1 MSFDDRPEDGVA
13 RPEQSGDSYRGLGP
27 GTPRPRWHA
36 LRTGA
41 AVAAIAVLAGGAGA
55 FAARHYFSTPSTSIS
70 VAPSTVASQAS
81 AVGNTNVNV
90 GSIAKK
96 VEPAVVDINVS
107 LQQDEGTAAGTGM
120 ILTSSGEVLTNN
132 HVVEGSISIRVT
144 VPGRGTYKARVIGVD
159 PTSDVALLQ
168 IEGLKTSLPTVTLA
182 GSAPTVGEPVV
193 AIGNALGMN
202 GTPTV
207 TEGTITALGRNITAG
222 DTLGNSERLH
232 GMLQTDAALAPGD
245 SGGPLVNTN
254 GQVVGMD
261 TAAYSGQ
268 QSSASFTNVGFA
280 IPIARALHIVQQMQ
294 AGQAS
299 STVILTQRP
308 MIGVVAV
315 PTSQA
320 SPFFLSQPGMP
331 TSGAYVEYVEPNS
344 PAAQAGITPGDVIVA
359 FNGQTVT
366 SPSQLQSL
374 EKPFHVGQ
382 RVSVGF
388 VNTAGQQES
397 ATMTLVPAPV
407 P

>member
-1 MSFDDRPEDGVA
+1 MSFDDRPEGGA
-13 RPEQSGDSYRGLGP
+13 SPPEQSGDSYRGLTAGA
-27 GTPRPRWHA
+27 PRRRWHA
-36 LRTGA
+36 VKTGA
-41 AVAAIAVLAGGAGA
+41 SVAAIALVAGGAGA
-55 FAARHYFSTPSTSIS
+55 YAARHYLSQPSNSIS
-70 VAPSTVASQAS
+70 VAPSSTASQAS
-81 AVGNTNVNV
+81 AVGNTTINA
-90 GSIAKK
+90 GSVAKP
-96 VEPAVVDINVS
+96 VERAVVDINVV
-107 LQQDEGTAAGTGM
+107 LQQGEGTAAGTGM

-132 HVVEGSISIRVT
+132 HVVEGSISIKVT
-144 VPGRGTYKARVIGVD
+144 VPGRGTYQAHVVGVD
-159 PTSDVALLQ
+159 PTADVALLQ
-168 IEGLKTSLPTVTLA
+168 IEGLKSPLPTVTLS
-182 GSAPTVGEPVV
+182 GSSAAVGQPVV

-207 TEGTITALGRNITAG
+207 TEGTITALDRNITAG

-245 SGGPLVNTN
+245 SGGPLVNAK

-268 QSSASFTNVGFA
+268 QSKANFTNVGFA
-280 IPIARALHIVQQMQ
+280 IPISTALHIVRQMQ

-315 PTSQA
+315 ATSQA
-320 SPFFLSQPGMP
+320 SPFFQSQAGMP
-331 TSGAYVEYVEPNS
+331 TSGAYVEYVEPSS
-344 PAAQAGITPGDVIVA
+344 PASQAGITPGDVIVA

-374 EKPFHVGQ
+374 EKSFHVGQ
-382 RVSVGF
+382 TVSVNY
-388 VNTAGQQES
+388 VNTSGQQQS
-397 ATMTLVPAPV
+397 ATVTLVPAPV